1 MLNIVSIIDDY
12 TNRLN
17 DIFNISDESK
27 KSFFNRNVSII
38 NKFFDLLSKKERK
51 LFLNNFFDCTRFIIN
66 SNLTF
71 SNNTTRSVQQVTFD
85 TFEFFI

>member
-17 DIFNISDESK
+17 DISNILNKSK
-27 KSFFNRNVSII
+27 KNFFNRDVSMI

-51 LFLNNFFDCTRFIIN
+51 LFLNNFFDCIRFVIN
-66 SNLTF
+66 NNLTF
-71 SNNTTRSVQQVTFD
+71 SNDTARSIQQIIFD
-85 TFEFFI
+85 TFDSFI